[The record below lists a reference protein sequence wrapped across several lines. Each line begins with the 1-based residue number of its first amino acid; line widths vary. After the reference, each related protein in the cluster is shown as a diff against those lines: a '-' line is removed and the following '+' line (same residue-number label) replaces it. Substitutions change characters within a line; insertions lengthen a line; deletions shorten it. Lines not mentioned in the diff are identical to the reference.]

1 MPLIKCEIVSLAYE
15 NVCVVRN
22 LNFSL
27 EQGDYLCIIGE
38 NGSGKS
44 TLLKALVGLK
54 RVKSGRI
61 IYNGLKKTEIGYL
74 PQQTQ
79 LQRDFPASVREVVLS
94 GCIASAHPFYGKAAR
109 KTADENIDLLGLSE
123 LQNRCYREL
132 SGGQQQ
138 RVLLARALCATKKLL
153 VLDEPVNCLD
163 PVAAAEMY
171 EHIREI
177 NKNREITVIMV
188 THDVEKSLDDATHV
202 LHMHGENPF
211 FADKQHYLECDDC
224 KHFLGE
230 VHHCDG
236 NH

>member
-1 MPLIKCEIVSLAYE
+1 M
-15 NVCVVRN
+15 
-22 LNFSL
+22 
-27 EQGDYLCIIGE
+27 
-38 NGSGKS
+38 
-44 TLLKALVGLK
+44 
-54 RVKSGRI
+54 
-61 IYNGLKKTEIGYL
+61 
-74 PQQTQ
+74 
-79 LQRDFPASVREVVLS
+79 REVVLS

>member
-1 MPLIKCEIVSLAYE
+1 MPLIKCENVSLADE
-15 NVCVVRN
+15 NVCVVRH

-54 RVKSGRI
+54 SVKSGRI

-79 LQRDFPASVREVVLS
+79 VQRDFPASVREVVLS

-132 SGGQQQ
+132 SGG
-138 RVLLARALCATKKLL
+138 ATAGSACTCALR
-153 VLDEPVNCLD
+153 N
-163 PVAAAEMY
+163 
-171 EHIREI
+171 
-177 NKNREITVIMV
+177 
-188 THDVEKSLDDATHV
+188 EKTACTR
-202 LHMHGENPF
+202 
-211 FADKQHYLECDDC
+211 
-224 KHFLGE
+224 
-230 VHHCDG
+230 
-236 NH
+236 

>member
-1 MPLIKCEIVSLAYE
+1 MPLIKCENVSLAYE
-15 NVCVVRN
+15 NVCVVKN
-22 LNFSL
+22 LDFSL

-54 RVKSGRI
+54 SVKSGRI
-61 IYNGLKKTEIGYL
+61 VYDGLKKTEIGYL

-79 LQRDFPASVREVVLS
+79 IQRDFPASVREVVLS
-94 GCIASAHPFYGKAAR
+94 GCIASARPFYGRAAR
-109 KTADENIDLLGLSE
+109 KTADDNMELLGLSE
-123 LQNRCYREL
+123 LKNRCYREL

-163 PVAAAEMY
+163 PVATAEMY
-171 EHIREI
+171 EHIHDI
-177 NKNREITVIMV
+177 NKNRGITVIMV

-230 VHHCDG
+230 VHHCGG